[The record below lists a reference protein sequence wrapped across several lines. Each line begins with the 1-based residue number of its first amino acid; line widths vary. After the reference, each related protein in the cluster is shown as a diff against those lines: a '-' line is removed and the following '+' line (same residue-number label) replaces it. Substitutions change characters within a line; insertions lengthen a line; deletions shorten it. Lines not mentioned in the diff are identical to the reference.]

1 VKVKCLRVRRA
12 VAGKRRVFVFDAS
25 GFITGLDSLLHEGE
39 IYTTPE
45 VAEELRGAE
54 VKRRCE
60 TALSLGRVKIES
72 PEPEHLEAAR
82 KAAASTG
89 DLFKLSKA
97 DLSILALT
105 VMLEGRGLRPTLVSE
120 DYAVQNVAEHLNL
133 NYSSA
138 VGRIRLE
145 VKWAVYCPSCGR
157 SFQPSLELQTCPVC
171 GEKLKR
177 KAWKR
182 RRLKGET

>member
-45 VAEELRGAE
+45 VAGELREAE
-54 VKRRCE
+54 VKKRCE

-72 PEPEHLEAAR
+72 PEPAHLKAAR
-82 KAAASTG
+82 EAAASTG
-89 DLFKLSKA
+89 DLLKLSKA

-105 VMLEGRGLRPTLVSE
+105 VMLKDRGFSPTLISE
-120 DYAVQNVAEHLNL
+120 DYAVQNVAEHLSL
-133 NYSSA
+133 PYAST

-145 VKWAVYCPSCGR
+145 VKWTVYCPSCGR
-157 SFQPSLELQTCPVC
+157 SFQSSSELRVCPVC

>member
-45 VAEELRGAE
+45 VAGELKEAE
-54 VKRRCE
+54 VKKRCE

-72 PEPEHLEAAR
+72 PEPEHLKAAR
-82 KAAASTG
+82 EAAASTG

-97 DLSILALT
+97 DLSILALA
-105 VMLEGRGLRPTLVSE
+105 VMLKDRGFSPTLISE
-120 DYAVQNVAEHLNL
+120 DYAVQNVAEH
-133 NYSSA
+133 ST

-157 SFQPSLELQTCPVC
+157 SFQPGSELRVCPVC

-182 RRLKGET
+182 RRLKEEN